1 MKTELNT
8 TRKQPL
14 RVVFSLDTEEEGLF
28 SGHYARHNCGVRNLE
43 RLLRLAPIT
52 DALGFPLTLF
62 CSYAV
67 LSSTPALR
75 VLETMH
81 GRYGAEIGAH
91 LHHWSTPPFENGQQE
106 TDGTPERTD
115 RMPRALLEARLESL
129 IGKARDFL
137 GEDPVSFRMGRW
149 DLKRVLFPVLLAH
162 GIHADSSVCPLRA
175 HAGGADHFLAPAAPY
190 WPMGRNVPFLEV
202 PLTQI
207 PLHPALAK
215 FWYGRFRGRPA
226 LDRFHF
232 LAALSPNPFWHGG
245 AVMRLSAYL
254 LYLRG
259 GPVLSMFCHSSELM
273 PGGSPHVP
281 DEAAASRVLCRL
293 ESFLSWLRKTLPV
306 RGVTLQEVY
315 REAWEAEHGQ
325 VTGLICPE
333 RAALTP
339 RDGDW

>member
-1 MKTELNT
+1 MKTEKNT
-8 TRKQPL
+8 PL

-28 SGHYARHNCGVRNLE
+28 SGHYARHNCGVRNIE

-62 CSYAV
+62 CSYTV

-75 VLETMH
+75 VLETMR

-91 LHHWSTPPFENGQQE
+91 LHHWSTPPFGDCSQE
-106 TDGTPERTD
+106 TAGTPERTD
-115 RMPRALLEARLESL
+115 RMPRALLEARLENL
-129 IGKARDFL
+129 LAKARSFL

-149 DLKRVLFPVLLAH
+149 DLKRVLFPLLLAH

-175 HAGGADHFLAPAAPY
+175 HQGGADHFLAPAVPY

-207 PLHPALAK
+207 PLHPFLARL
-215 FWYGRFRGRPA
+215 WYGRFRGRPA

-245 AVMRLSAYL
+245 PVMRLSARL
-254 LYLRG
+254 LALRG

-281 DEAAASRVLCRL
+281 DEAAAARVLGRIGN
-293 ESFLSWLRKTLPV
+293 FLAWLRESMPV
-306 RGVTLQEVY
+306 RGVTLGEVF
-315 REAWEAEHGQ
+315 REAWEEEHGQ
-325 VTGLICPE
+325 GSGLVCPE
-333 RAALTP
+333 RSSLSPA
-339 RDGDW
+339 DGDW